1 MTTAEKVRRAVA
13 EFRGIELTQVTDDL
27 SLDDHMAP
35 TFIAIKIG
43 LSYSGTICGTMTVGQ
58 LIAAFEKK
66 AETEQ
71 PLWEFEPAPKSLHE
85 AVIRAVAKGNG
96 LKVED
101 VTDDTPIGEEYETR
115 EKVSGALFGY
125 IGFGT
130 SLDYHYKGKTVKDLV
145 ADMQSLRQAISQ
157 GI

>member
-1 MTTAEKVRRAVA
+1 MTTAEKVRMAVA
-13 EFRGIELTQVTDDL
+13 ELRGIELAQVTNDL

-43 LSYSGTICGTMTVGQ
+43 LSYSGTIGGTMTVGQ

-71 PLWEFEPAPKSLHE
+71 PRWEFEPAPKSLRE
-85 AVIRAVAKGNG
+85 AVIRAVAKGNS

-101 VTDDTPIGEEYETR
+101 VTDDTPVGKEYETR
-115 EKVSGALFGY
+115 DKVGSILFNY

-130 SLDYHYKGKTVKDLV
+130 SLDYRYSDKTVKDLI
-145 ADMQSLRQAISQ
+145 ADMESMRQAISQ